1 MSLESCILGCGRIE
15 EDLGLVAN
23 RGGKCRHIDAAKI
36 YGNQK
41 AVGLGLKDGAEKAG
55 LKREDYWVTSKLWND
70 Q

>member
-1 MSLESCILGCGRIE
+1 VRGSGRIGE
-15 EDLGLVAN
+15 ELRLVAN
-23 RGGKCRHIDAAKI
+23 RGVKCRHIDAAKI

>member
-1 MSLESCILGCGRIE
+1 LEG
-15 EDLGLVAN
+15 LGLVAN
-23 RGGKCRHIDAAKI
+23 RGWKCRHIDAAKI